1 MENIIQ
7 VFLDTVAEC
16 GGESAISDTNGTFTY
31 AQLYDYSIAVA
42 ANLRKN
48 GVGHGS
54 RVIVEIPRSKEYAAC
69 LIGCWLIGAVTIPL
83 SDDYPEDRLAY
94 IKKDSRYELSI
105 DEAFVG
111 SMDFTLRTEPV
122 IPEFEDEGV
131 VIYTS
136 GSTGNPKGVVHD
148 FAGMSAAAFRNV
160 MHDKGEKTDR
170 NNTAGLIAPFT
181 FIVGMSQLVATLAL
195 AKHLVII
202 SDEIRR
208 DPFKLAAYYDEN
220 NIESSYVPP
229 RLVDFML
236 KHNKSLKMISVGSER
251 ITNLYFDDHPVVV
264 NGYGC
269 TESFAGT
276 LAFRVD
282 KKYENTPIGQ
292 PIGDEKAYVLDENG
306 HEAEF
311 GELCIAGHV
320 AKGYLNREQETKKSF
335 IRNPF
340 KDRDGFDRMFKT
352 GDLVRRLP
360 DGNLVFIERKD
371 WMIKI
376 NGQRV
381 EPLEVE
387 KTIRRLPGIEAV
399 AIRDFTAPNGITYL
413 AAYYVCGDDLT
424 EEKIRQHCKANLT
437 SYMVPSFYIRMDSLP
452 FNPNGKLDRN
462 GLPEPDISAFKREYA
477 APEGPTEA
485 AVADAMESVLGCGR
499 IGRND
504 DFFLLGGDSV
514 KVIEAINLLDAL
526 PLDIETF
533 FNGRTPAG
541 IVRLIENGGTEG
553 PAFERVE
560 KDAYPLTSSQLGI
573 YFAIADRPE
582 TLMYNNPIAIRL
594 TADIDSALLLSAVE
608 KAVNNHKAYHCAI
621 DLRDGVPC
629 MIPHSR
635 AFKAEHLHVSDPE
648 EALKDFVR
656 PFDLKGG
663 ELIRAC
669 LYEGG
674 ERKIFALDAHHI
686 VFDGSTLAVL
696 LKEIARAYDGNELYE
711 EKTSA
716 FDLSVWEESL
726 KASEK
731 YAEACAYYDSRF
743 EGLEPDNDFPT
754 DFPDTGNATQRTV
767 EATLAPDREKM
778 LKFLREN
785 SVTENSLLLAAYAFV
800 LAKFNGTD
808 RSLVCVG
815 ESGRHTSMTYNTAG
829 MMVKTIALPVD
840 LSVGGEVSTFVA
852 GLQETFRDSVANDL
866 CSFGDLA
873 AKYGLINDF
882 GFVYQNDS
890 FSALE
895 LHGERY
901 PVNGL
906 PVPDAMSKLN
916 LMVFRRDDTYR
927 LSFRYRSDLYDGE
940 VIRSFAD
947 AYVCA
952 VNEFI
957 RVESLREVDLLSGE
971 RLKQLDSFCADRL
984 ETTEKTVTERF
995 AEWTVQTPEQEFV
1008 VSGDRHI
1015 SYGEA
1020 GRITDRLAGYIRSL
1034 GLGRNDVVS
1043 ILIPR
1048 NEWIMLAPLG
1058 VLKAGCA
1065 YEPLDASYPSERLSF
1080 MVKNAEARLLITTR
1094 ELEDRITGYAG
1105 PVLYTDEIAS
1115 LTDTLSTPV
1124 KNETD
1129 DLFVLL
1135 YTSGTTGN
1143 PKGVMLTHGNAST
1156 IAQQNQYRFGYS
1168 GDTVSAC
1175 YASFGFDACFFD
1187 LATVPFCGGC
1197 VHVIP
1202 EEIRLDLPVLDQYF
1216 IENRITHVVM
1226 TTQVGRQY
1234 ALMTRSPYLR
1244 ILIVGG
1250 EALVPLKAEDLSFDF
1265 YNLYGPTE
1273 CTCYVTYEKA
1283 GDNALRVPIGRVNPN
1298 GFAYVVDANMNRL
1311 PVGAPGELLY
1321 SGRQTGKGYLNLPE
1335 KTDAVF
1341 IDNPFSHDPEYKKAY
1356 RTGDIVRFLPDGR
1369 IDFIGR
1375 HDGQVKVRGYRIEL
1389 TEVEEIIRR
1398 FDGIKDATV
1407 AAFDDPAGVKYLAAY
1422 VVSDAPVDMNALR
1435 GFILSEKPAYMVPAV
1450 MMQLDAIPLTQNQKV
1465 NRRALPIPERKA
1477 EDLTAPENDTQRK
1490 IHEVISGVL
1499 GNTAFGIDTD
1509 LYYAGLTSISVIR
1522 LSVDLEQA
1530 FGIPFRVADIR
1541 THSTVRQLE
1550 ELIAS
1555 TEKEESREIL
1565 PDYPITRTQM
1575 GIYIECVSDP
1585 GSVTYN
1591 IPMLIRL
1598 SDRLDPTRLLS
1609 AVRTALDAH
1618 PYVKTTLFA
1627 DAEGNIRA
1635 RRNDAAE
1642 LTVNHIKRDKLPAA
1656 DELVRPFNLLDSP
1669 LCRVAL
1675 YETLDGNY
1683 LFMDFHHII
1692 SDGTSE
1698 NILLSDIAK
1707 AYAGQKLE
1715 TEKYTGFEAAL
1726 DEESARA
1733 TDRYDQAKAYY
1744 DSVFKG
1750 CEPSC
1755 LPPKAPVPGG
1765 TGAASVVRVA
1775 ETAPSAVESCC
1786 KRNKV
1791 TANAFFNAA
1800 FGWTLSRFG
1809 QFDDVVFTTVYNGR
1823 SDSRLAACL
1832 TMLVRTLPVMV
1843 RTGENRPVSDLLHE
1857 TQEQL
1862 LDSMANDLFSF
1873 AEISSAYGI
1882 HSDIL
1887 FVYQGDNFTFDTFC
1901 GEKAELVNVMPD
1913 VAKAPI
1919 TLTVNLQDGKYYL
1932 KAEYLRSMYN
1942 EAIINSLLDVFCLVM
1957 KGFTEKV
1964 RPEEI
1969 SLLTEKAAQRLEEIN
1984 DTARELE
1991 DIPVHVLFERQA
2003 ALHSDKTAVIGNGR
2017 KLTYRELNSAANRV
2031 AHGLHAFGI
2040 IRDNIVGMVLDRTVE
2055 IDIVELGIIKAGG
2068 AFLGLLPSYPDDRL
2082 AYCLEDAG
2090 SPAVITTEEIRNA
2103 RPELFSADRPYR
2115 TFTVEELLRNENDWN
2130 PVLPVPT
2137 DSLVYCIYTSGSTGK
2152 PKGVMI
2158 EHRNLVCLADPS
2170 DFANS
2175 YGFGSRSGEV
2185 VLALSSLTF
2194 DMSIVDNLM
2203 FLLNG
2208 RTVCIA
2214 TEREIHNP
2222 LLLAELLRQNRVDTL
2237 IATPSFLTNN
2247 MGVPEF
2253 RDTVRNMKTVLSGA
2267 EKFPASLYN
2276 DLKELAPDLHILNGY
2291 GPSECTITCCAKIL
2305 TNDRDITIGG
2315 PTANTRFCVMDRA
2328 GNILPPYACGELIIC
2343 GGLVGRGYVNLPEKT
2358 KASFFTLNG
2367 QPAYHSGDMVRFNA
2381 DGEVEFFGRRD
2392 NQVKLRGFR
2401 VELDEIEKC
2410 ICGFEGVSQSKVVV
2424 RNNGAEDFLAGFY
2437 TAETDVDPD
2446 QLNAYLKAHLTYYMV
2461 PDVMMRLEAMPLTA
2475 SGKIDKKALPEIRR
2489 EKKKTARKAARKSTE
2504 QELCELFA
2512 SVLSLDEF
2520 YADDNFFEMGGTS
2533 LSASKVTM
2541 QLMAKGLKVEYQDVF
2556 DNPTPEML
2564 ADFIEAQ
2571 TKPAKPVQS
2580 DSGDS
2585 DIVSDY
2591 PEQLQYNTLE
2601 YAGEVK
2607 REPLGDVLLT
2617 GAVGFLGIHVL
2628 VELIKAN
2635 EGRIICLV
2643 RKSDFPSP
2651 TERLKNMLIYYFGES
2666 FDEALANRI
2675 TVLDA
2680 DITDDVAEK
2689 VADVHFD
2696 TIINC
2701 AACVKHYAA
2710 DDILERINVH
2720 GVENMIA
2727 IAQSRNARMIQIST
2741 VSIPG
2746 VHTEE
2751 TWKRRLQMYENCLFV
2766 VDDMGNKYSRSKYHA
2781 ELKMLEAV
2789 KNGMRGKIIR
2799 VGNLM
2804 GRHNDGEFQVN
2815 FETNAFLNALRGFAA
2830 VGKSPISHATDPM
2843 SFSPIDMTARAV
2855 VLLAGTNDKFT
2866 AFNADSRFL
2875 FDEWQLIE
2883 AANHCG
2889 VRITPVADEEY
2900 YADYHRMLGDP
2911 KVNMRLRGLM
2921 TNDRP
2926 DLHGVVNDN
2935 KFTTNI
2941 LYRLGFSW
2949 PLPDMDYFERAI
2961 NSLLTLG
2968 YFDEDPDPD
2977 E

>member
-1 MENIIQ
+1 MENIIK
-7 VFLDTVAEC
+7 VFLDAVAEH
-16 GGESAISDTNGTFTY
+16 GDEPAISDTDGTFTY
-31 AQLYDYSIAVA
+31 SELYEYSIAVT

-48 GVGHGS
+48 GVDHGS

-69 LIGCWLIGAVTIPL
+69 MIGCWLTGAVVIPL
-83 SDDYPEDRLAY
+83 SDDYPEERLAY
-94 IKKDSRYELSI
+94 IKKDSRYQLSI
-105 DEAFVG
+105 DEAFVR
-111 SMDFTLRTEPV
+111 SMDLSLRTDPV
-122 IPEFEDEGV
+122 IPDFEDEGV

-148 FAGMSAAAFRNV
+148 LAGMSAVAFRNV
-160 MHDKGEKTDR
+160 LHDKSEKTER
-170 NNTAGLIAPFT
+170 NNIAGLIAPFT
-181 FIVGMSQLVATLAL
+181 FVVGMSHLLAALAL
-195 AKHLVII
+195 NKHLVIVP
-202 SDEIRR
+202 DEIRR

-236 KHNKSLKMISVGSER
+236 KHNRSLKVISVGSER

-269 TESFAGT
+269 TEIFGGT
-276 LAFRVD
+276 LAFKIDR
-282 KKYENTPIGQ
+282 KYENTPIGK

-306 HEAEF
+306 NEADF
-311 GELCIAGHV
+311 GELCITGHV
-320 AKGYLNREQETKKSF
+320 AKGYLNREKETKRAF

-340 KDRDGFDRMFKT
+340 RARDGFDRMFKT
-352 GDLVRRLP
+352 GDLVQRLP
-360 DGNLVFIERKD
+360 DGNLVFVERKD

-413 AAYYVCGDDLT
+413 AAYYVCGADLT
-424 EEKIRQHCKANLT
+424 EEQIRQHCKVNLT

-452 FNPNGKLDRN
+452 LNPNGKLDRN

-485 AVADAMESVLGCGR
+485 AVAGAMEAVLDCGR

-541 IVRLIENGGTEG
+541 IVHLIENGGTEG

-560 KDAYPLTSSQLGI
+560 KDAYPLTSSQSGI

-582 TLMYNNPIAIRL
+582 TLMYNNPIAVRL
-594 TADIDSALLLSAVE
+594 PADIDSDLLISAVE
-608 KAVNNHKAYHCAI
+608 KAVGNHKAYQCAI

-629 MIPHSR
+629 MIPNDR
-635 AFKAEHLHVSDPE
+635 AFTASRIQTSDPE
-648 EALKDFVR
+648 SALKDFVR

-669 LYEGG
+669 LYEG
-674 ERKIFALDAHHI
+674 EEEKILALDAHHI
-686 VFDGSTLAVL
+686 VFDGTTLSVL
-696 LKEIARAYDGNELYE
+696 LKEITRAYDGKALYE

-743 EGLEPDNDFPT
+743 EGIEPENGFPA

-767 EATLAPDREKM
+767 ESTLAPDRERM

-785 SVTENSLLLAAYAFV
+785 SVTENSLLLAAFAYV

-815 ESGRHTSMTYNTAG
+815 ESGRHTSMTWNTAG

-840 LSVGGEVSTFVA
+840 LSRAAGVSGFVA
-852 GLQETFRDSVANDL
+852 DLQETFRDSVANDL
-866 CSFGDLA
+866 CTFGDLA
-873 AKYGLINDF
+873 AKYGLTNDF

-895 LHGERY
+895 LHGGQY

-916 LMVFRRDDTYR
+916 LMVFRRGDAYR
-927 LSFRYRSDLYDGE
+927 LSFRYRSDLYDEE

-957 RVESLREVDLLSGE
+957 RVESLREVELLSEE
-971 RLKQLDSFCADRL
+971 RLKQLDSFCSDRM
-984 ETTEKTVTERF
+984 EMTEKTVPELFR
-995 AEWTVQTPEQEFV
+995 EWAARNPEQQFV
-1008 VSGDRHI
+1008 VSGDRQI

-1020 GRITDRLAGYIRSL
+1020 ERITDRLAACIRNL
-1034 GLGRNDVVS
+1034 GLQRGDVVS

-1048 NEWIMLAPLG
+1048 NEWILLAPLG

-1065 YEPLDASYPSERLSF
+1065 YEPLDATYPSERLSF

-1094 ELEDRITGYAG
+1094 ELEELITGYSG
-1105 PVLYTDEIAS
+1105 PVLYTDEIPS
-1115 LTDTLSTPV
+1115 LTETLPAPV
-1124 KNETD
+1124 KNEPD

-1143 PKGVMLTHGNAST
+1143 PKGVMLTHGNASA
-1156 IAQQNQYRFGYS
+1156 IAQQNQHRFGYS
-1168 GDTVSAC
+1168 DSTVSAC

-1187 LATVPFCGGC
+1187 MATVPACGGS

-1234 ALMTRSPYLR
+1234 AIMTQSPYLR
-1244 ILIVGG
+1244 VLIVGG
-1250 EALVPLKAEDLSFDF
+1250 EALVPLKANELSFDF

-1273 CTCYVTYEKA
+1273 CTCYITYEKA
-1283 GDNALRVPIGRVNPN
+1283 GNNVLRVPIGRVNPN
-1298 GFAYVVDANMNRL
+1298 GIGYVVDTNMNRL

-1321 SGRQTGKGYLNLPE
+1321 AGCQIGKGYLNLPE

-1341 IDNPFSHDPEYKKAY
+1341 IDNPFNHDPGYSKAY

-1389 TEVEEIIRR
+1389 TEVEEIVRR
-1398 FDGIKDATV
+1398 FKGISDATV

-1422 VVSDAPVDMNALR
+1422 VVSDAPVDTAALR
-1435 GFILSEKPAYMVPAV
+1435 EFILSEKPAYMVPSV
-1450 MMQLDAIPLTQNQKV
+1450 IMQIDAIPLTQNQKV
-1465 NRRALPIPERKA
+1465 NRRALPVPERKA
-1477 EDLTAPENDTQRK
+1477 EDLTAPENDTQRR
-1490 IHEVISGVL
+1490 IHEVAAGVL
-1499 GNTAFGIDTD
+1499 GNAAFGIDTD
-1509 LYYAGLTSISVIR
+1509 LYYAGLTSVSVIR
-1522 LSVDLEQA
+1522 LSVDLEQT

-1550 ELIAS
+1550 ELIDSSEAA
-1555 TEKEESREIL
+1555 EVREIL
-1565 PDYPITRTQM
+1565 PDYPITRSQM

-1598 SDRLDPTRLLS
+1598 SDRLDPGRLLS

-1618 PYVKTTLFA
+1618 PYVRTTLFA

-1635 RRNDAAE
+1635 RRNDTTE
-1642 LTVNHIKRDKLPAA
+1642 LNINHITLDRLPAA
-1656 DELVRPFNLLDSP
+1656 DELVRPFSLLDSP
-1669 LCRVAL
+1669 LCRIAL
-1675 YETLDGNY
+1675 YETRDGNY

-1698 NILLSDIAK
+1698 NILLSEISK
-1707 AYAGQKLE
+1707 AYHGQKIE
-1715 TEKYTGFEAAL
+1715 PEKYTGFEAAL

-1744 DSVFKG
+1744 DSVFRG
-1750 CEPSC
+1750 CEPNC
-1755 LPPKAPVPGG
+1755 LPPKAPVHGG
-1765 TGAASVVRVA
+1765 TGAASTVRVA
-1775 ETAPSAVESCC
+1775 DTAPSAVENCC

-1791 TANAFFNAA
+1791 TPNAFFNAA

-1809 QFDDVVFTTVYNGR
+1809 QFDDAVFTTVYNGR

-1832 TMLVRTLPVMV
+1832 TMLVRTLPVLV

-1919 TLTVNLQDGKYYL
+1919 TLTVTLQDGKYYL

-1942 EAIINSLLDVFCLVM
+1942 EAIIDSLLDVFCLVM
-1957 KGFTEKV
+1957 KGFTEKN

-1969 SLLTEKAAQRLEEIN
+1969 RLLTEKAGQRLAEIN
-1984 DTARELE
+1984 DTGRPLE
-1991 DIPVHVLFERQA
+1991 DVTVHVLFERQVK
-2003 ALHSDKTAVIGNGR
+2003 LHPDKTAVIANGK
-2017 KLTYRELNSAANRV
+2017 KLTYSELNSAANRI
-2031 AHGLHAFGI
+2031 AHALREFGI
-2040 IRDNIVGMVLDRTVE
+2040 TRDNIVGMILDRTVE
-2055 IDIVELGIIKAGG
+2055 IDMAELGIIKAGG
-2068 AFLGLLPSYPDDRL
+2068 AFLGLLPSYPDERIS
-2082 AYCLEDAG
+2082 YCLEDAG
-2090 SPAVITTEEIRNA
+2090 SPAVITTEELRAA
-2103 RPELFSADRPYR
+2103 RPELFSPDKPYR
-2115 TFTVEELLRNENDWN
+2115 TLTVEELIRNENDSN
-2130 PVLPVPT
+2130 PDLPIPT
-2137 DSLVYCIYTSGSTGK
+2137 DSLIYCIYTSGSTGK

-2158 EHRNLVCLADPS
+2158 EHRNLVCYATPF
-2170 DFANS
+2170 DFAYS
-2175 YGFGSRSGEV
+2175 HLYGDKSGDV
-2185 VLALSSLTF
+2185 VLSMSSLTF
-2194 DMSIVDNLM
+2194 DMSVMDNISMLM
-2203 FLLNG
+2203 NG
-2208 RTVCIA
+2208 KTVCLA

-2222 LLLAELLRQNRVDTL
+2222 QLLADLLRENMVDTIL
-2237 IATPSFLTNN
+2237 ATPSFITNN
-2247 MGVPEF
+2247 MGFPEF
-2253 RDTVRNMKTVLSGA
+2253 RALVGNLKTVVSGA
-2267 EKFPASLYN
+2267 EKFPASLYT
-2276 DLKELAPDLHILNGY
+2276 DLKEIAPELNILNAY
-2291 GPSECTITCCAKIL
+2291 GPSECTISCCAKVL
-2305 TNDRDITIGG
+2305 LNDRDITIGG
-2315 PTANTRFCVMDRA
+2315 PNANTKFYVMDRS

-2367 QPAYHSGDMVRFNA
+2367 LPAYHSGDMVRFNA
-2381 DGEVEFFGRRD
+2381 DGEIEFFGRKD

-2410 ICGFEGVSQSKVVV
+2410 ICTFEGISQSKVVV

-2446 QLNAYLKAHLTYYMV
+2446 RLNAYLKAHLTYYMV
-2461 PDVMMRLEAMPLTA
+2461 PDAMMRLDAMPLTA

-2571 TKPAKPVQS
+2571 TKPVQPAQPDHS
-2580 DSGDS
+2580 DS

-2591 PEQLQYNTLE
+2591 PEQLKYNTLE

-2617 GAVGFLGIHVL
+2617 GATGFLGIHVL
-2628 VELIKAN
+2628 VELINAN
-2635 EGRIICLV
+2635 EGRIVCLV
-2643 RKSDFPSP
+2643 RKGDFPSP
-2651 TERLKNMLIYYFGES
+2651 MERLKNMLIYYFGEP

-2689 VADVHFD
+2689 VAGVRFD

-2710 DDILERINVH
+2710 DDVIERINVH
-2720 GVENMIA
+2720 GVENLIG
-2727 IAQSRNARMIQIST
+2727 IAQERNARLVQIST

-2746 VHTEE
+2746 AHTDE
-2751 TWKRRLQMYENCLFV
+2751 TWKRGIKMYEDRLFV
-2766 VDDMGNKYSRSKYHA
+2766 IESMGNKYALSKYHA
-2781 ELKMLEAV
+2781 ELKMLEAI

-2815 FETNAFLNALRGFAA
+2815 FETNAFLNAVRGFAA
-2830 VGKSPISHATDPM
+2830 IGKSPISHATDPM
-2843 SFSPIDMTARAV
+2843 SFSPIDMTAKAV

-2866 AFNADSRFL
+2866 AFNADTRFV

-2883 AANHCG
+2883 AASRCG
-2889 VRITPVADEEY
+2889 IRITPVADEEY

-2911 KVNMRLRGLM
+2911 KINMRLRGLM

-2949 PLPDMDYFERAI
+2949 PLPDMEYFERAI
-2961 NSLLTLG
+2961 NGLLSLG
-2968 YFDEDPDPD
+2968 YFDMDD
-2977 E
+2977 

>member
-1 MENIIQ
+1 MENIIK
-7 VFLDTVAEC
+7 VFLDTVVKQGAEP
-16 GGESAISDTNGTFTY
+16 AVSDTNGTFTY
-31 AQLYDYSIAVA
+31 KELYDYSIAVA
-42 ANLRKN
+42 ANLKKN
-48 GVGHGS
+48 SVGHGS

-69 LIGCWLIGAVTIPL
+69 LIGCWLAGAVTIPL

-94 IKKDSRYELSI
+94 IRKDSQYQLSI

-111 SMDFTLRTEPV
+111 SMDFSLRTDPV
-122 IPEFEDEGV
+122 IPDFEDEGV

-148 FAGMSAAAFRNV
+148 FGGMSAVAFRNV
-160 MHDKGEKTDR
+160 LHDKGEKTER
-170 NNTAGLIAPFT
+170 NNVAGLIAPFT
-181 FIVGMSQLVATLAL
+181 FIVGMSHLLATLAL
-195 AKHLVII
+195 AKHLVIVP
-202 SDEIRR
+202 DEIRR
-208 DPFKLAAYYDEN
+208 DPFRLAAYYDEN

-269 TESFAGT
+269 TEIFGGT
-276 LAFRVD
+276 LAFKID
-282 KKYENTPIGQ
+282 QKYENTPIGK

-306 HEAEF
+306 HEADF
-311 GELCIAGHV
+311 GELCITGHV

-340 KDRDGFDRMFKT
+340 RDRDGFDRMFKT
-352 GDLVRRLP
+352 GDLVQRLP

-387 KTIRRLPGIEAV
+387 KTIRRLPGVEAA

-424 EEKIRQHCKANLT
+424 EEKIRQHCKTHLT
-437 SYMVPSFYIRMDSLP
+437 SYMVPSFYIRMDALP
-452 FNPNGKLDRN
+452 LNPNGKLDRN

-477 APEGPTEA
+477 APEGRTEA
-485 AVADAMESVLGCGR
+485 AVCDAIEAVLGCGR
-499 IGRND
+499 VGRND

-514 KVIEAINLLDAL
+514 KVIEAINMLDGL
-526 PLDIETF
+526 PLDTETF
-533 FNGRTPAG
+533 FAGRTPAG
-541 IVRLIENGGTEG
+541 IARLIENGGAEG

-573 YFAIADRPE
+573 YYAVAGNPE
-582 TLMYNNPIAIRL
+582 TLMYNNPITVRL
-594 TADIDSALLLSAVE
+594 PAAVAPERLISAVE
-608 KAVNNHKAYHCAI
+608 KAVNNHRAYHCAI
-621 DLRDGVPC
+621 GLVDGVPN
-629 MIPHSR
+629 MIPNDRVFTADRLS
-635 AFKAEHLHVSDPE
+635 VTDPE
-648 EALKDFVR
+648 AALKDFVR
-656 PFDLKGG
+656 PFDLQGG

-674 ERKIFALDAHHI
+674 EEKILALDAHHI
-686 VFDGSTLAVL
+686 VFDGTTLSVL
-696 LKEIARAYDGNELYE
+696 LNEIARAYDGNELYE

-716 FDLSVWEESL
+716 FDLSVWEGSL
-726 KASEK
+726 RASEK
-731 YAEACAYYDSRF
+731 YVEACAYYNSRF
-743 EGLEPDNDFPT
+743 EGIEPENDFPA
-754 DFPDTGNATQRTV
+754 DYPDTGAATQRTV
-767 EATLAPDREKM
+767 EATVTPDREKL

-785 SVTENSLLLAAYAFV
+785 SVTEHSLLLAVYAYV
-800 LAKFNGTD
+800 LARFNGTD

-815 ESGRHTSMTYNTAG
+815 ESGRHTSMTWNTAG
-829 MMVKTIALPVD
+829 MLVKTIPLPVD
-840 LSVGGEVSTFVA
+840 LTGAGNVATFVA
-852 GLQETFRDSVANDL
+852 DLQETFRESVANDI

-873 AKYGLINDF
+873 AKYGIQNDF

-890 FSALE
+890 FSVLE
-895 LHGERY
+895 LHGEKY
-901 PVNGL
+901 PVTGL
-906 PVPDAMSKLN
+906 GVPDAMSKLY
-916 LMVFRRDDTYR
+916 LMAFRRGDSYR
-927 LSFRYRSDLYDGE
+927 LSFRYRSDLYDE
-940 VIRSFAD
+940 AVIRSFAD
-947 AYVCA
+947 ACVRA
-952 VNEFI
+952 VHEFI
-957 RVESLREVDLLSGE
+957 RAESLREVQLLSE
-971 RLKQLDSFCADRL
+971 DRLKELDSFRGDRL
-984 ETTEKTVTERF
+984 EMTEETVPELFSEWVRKDPGHEF
-995 AEWTVQTPEQEFV
+995 A
-1008 VSGDRHI
+1008 VSGGRHI
-1015 SYGEA
+1015 TYGEA
-1020 GRITDRLAGYIRSL
+1020 DRITDSLAGYIRSL

-1048 NEWIMLAPLG
+1048 DEWIILAPLG

-1065 YEPLDASYPSERLSF
+1065 YEPMDASYPSERLSF
-1080 MVKNAEARLLITTR
+1080 MILNAEARLLITTR
-1094 ELEDRITGYAG
+1094 ELEGKIAGYTG
-1105 PVLYTDEIAS
+1105 PVLYTDEIAA
-1115 LTDTLSTPV
+1115 LPEALPV
-1124 KNETD
+1124 PVRNEPD

-1143 PKGVMLTHGNAST
+1143 PKGVMLTHRNASV
-1156 IAQQNQYRFGYS
+1156 IARQNQYRFAYS
-1168 GDTVSAC
+1168 PESVSAC

-1187 LATVPFCGGC
+1187 LATVPACGGS

-1234 ALMTRSPYLR
+1234 ALMTRSPYLKV
-1244 ILIVGG
+1244 LIVGG
-1250 EALVPLKAEDLSFDF
+1250 EALVPLKADELTFDF

-1273 CTCYVTYEKA
+1273 CTCYITYEKA
-1283 GDNALRVPIGRVNPN
+1283 GNNALRVPIGRVNPN
-1298 GFAYVVDANMNRL
+1298 GIAYVVDTDMNRL
-1311 PVGAPGELLY
+1311 PAGAPGELLY
-1321 SGRQTGKGYLNLPE
+1321 AGPQTGKGYLNLPE
-1335 KTDAVF
+1335 KTDTVF
-1341 IDNPFSHDPEYKKAY
+1341 IDNPFTSDPRYSKVY

-1398 FDGIKDATV
+1398 FDGITDATV

-1422 VVSDAPVDMNALR
+1422 VVSDALVDTDALR
-1435 GFILSEKPAYMVPAV
+1435 GFILSEKPAYMLPAV
-1450 MMQLDAIPLTQNQKV
+1450 IMQIDAIPLTANQKV
-1465 NRRALPIPERKA
+1465 NRRALPVPERRA
-1477 EDLTAPENDTQRK
+1477 EELTAPENDTQRK
-1490 IHEVISGVL
+1490 ILEVCSGVL
-1499 GNTAFGIDTD
+1499 GNAAIGIDTD
-1509 LYYAGLTSISVIR
+1509 LYSAGLTSVSVIR

-1550 ELIAS
+1550 ALTAS
-1555 TEKEESREIL
+1555 AEAEEDREIL

-1591 IPMLIRL
+1591 IPVLIRL
-1598 SDRLDPTRLLS
+1598 SDKLDPDRLLQ
-1609 AVRTALDAH
+1609 AVRTALNVH

-1642 LTVNHIKRDKLPAA
+1642 PVVNHIKRDRLPAA
-1656 DELVRPFNLLDSP
+1656 DEMVRPFRLLDSP
-1669 LCRVAL
+1669 LCRIAL
-1675 YETLDGNY
+1675 YETTDGNY

-1698 NILLSDIAK
+1698 NILLADISK
-1707 AYAGQKLE
+1707 AYAGQ
-1715 TEKYTGFEAAL
+1715 TVAPEKYTGFEAAL

-1733 TDRYDQAKAYY
+1733 TDRYEHAKAYY
-1744 DSVFKG
+1744 DSVFRG
-1750 CEPSC
+1750 CETSC
-1755 LPPKAPVPGG
+1755 LPPKAPTPGG
-1765 TGAASVVRVA
+1765 TGAASVTRVA
-1775 ETAPSAVESCC
+1775 ETAPSAVEACC

-1791 TANAFFNAA
+1791 TPNAFFNAA

-1809 QFDDVVFTTVYNGR
+1809 QFDDAVFTTVYNGR
-1823 SDSRLAACL
+1823 NDSRLAACL
-1832 TMLVRTLPVMV
+1832 TMLVRTLPVLV
-1843 RTGENRPVSDLLHE
+1843 RTGENRPIAELLHE

-1882 HSDIL
+1882 RSDIL

-1913 VAKAPI
+1913 VAKAPV
-1919 TLTVNLQDGKYYL
+1919 TLTVDLQDGKYIL
-1932 KAEYLRSMYN
+1932 KADYLRSMYS
-1942 EAIINSLLDVFCLVM
+1942 EAFIVSLLDVFCLTLN
-1957 KGFTEKV
+1957 GFTEKT

-1969 SLLTEKAAQRLEEIN
+1969 SLLTEKAARRLAEIN
-1984 DTARELE
+1984 DTERELG
-1991 DIPVHVLFERQA
+1991 DIPVHALFERQA
-2003 ALHSDKTAVIGNGR
+2003 ALHPDKTAVIGNGR
-2017 KLTYRELNSAANRV
+2017 ELTYRELNSAANRI
-2031 AHGLHAFGI
+2031 AHGLIEYGI
-2040 IRDNIVGMVLDRTVE
+2040 ARDNIVGMILDRTVE
-2055 IDIVELGIIKAGG
+2055 IDIAELGIIKAGG
-2068 AFLGLLPSYPDDRL
+2068 AFLGLLPAYPDDRL
-2082 AYCLEDAG
+2082 VYCLEDAG

-2115 TFTVEELLRNENDWN
+2115 TFTVEELLRNENDGN
-2130 PVLPVPT
+2130 PDLTVPT

-2158 EHRNLVCLADPS
+2158 EHRNLVCFATPF
-2170 DFANS
+2170 DFAYS
-2175 YGFGSRSGEV
+2175 CLYGDGSGNV
-2185 VLALSSLTF
+2185 VLSISSLTF
-2194 DMSIVDNLM
+2194 DMSVMDNLVM
-2203 FLLNG
+2203 LMNG
-2208 RTVCIA
+2208 KTVCIA

-2222 LLLAELLRQNRVDTL
+2222 LQLAQLIRQNRVDIL
-2237 IATPSFLTNN
+2237 LATPSFLTNN
-2247 MGVPEF
+2247 MGIPEF
-2253 RDTVRNMKTVLSGA
+2253 RAAVRNMKTIFSGA

-2276 DLKELAPDLHILNGY
+2276 DLKEIAPELNIMNGY
-2291 GPSECTITCCAKIL
+2291 GPSECTISCCAKVL
-2305 TNDRDITIGG
+2305 QDDRNITIGG
-2315 PTANTRFCVMDRA
+2315 PNANTKLWVMDRS

-2381 DGEVEFFGRRD
+2381 DGEIEFFGRKD

-2410 ICGFEGVSQSKVVV
+2410 ICGFEGINQSKVVV

-2461 PDVMMRLEAMPLTA
+2461 PDVMMRLDTMPLTA

-2489 EKKKTARKAARKSTE
+2489 EKKKTSRKAARKSTE

-2541 QLMAKGLKVEYQDVF
+2541 QLMAKGLKVEYQDIF

-2571 TKPAKPVQS
+2571 TKPAKTTQS
-2580 DSGDS
+2580 DHS
-2585 DIVSDY
+2585 DFDIISDY
-2591 PEQLQYNTLE
+2591 PEQLKYNTLE

-2635 EGRIICLV
+2635 EGKIICLV

-2651 TERLKNMLIYYFGES
+2651 EERLKNMLIYYFDES

-2680 DITDDVAEK
+2680 DITDNVAEK
-2689 VADVHFD
+2689 VAGVRFD

-2727 IAQSRNARMIQIST
+2727 IAQERNARMIQIST

-2751 TWKRRLQMYENCLFV
+2751 TWKRRLQMYENRLFV
-2766 VDDMGNKYSRSKYHA
+2766 VDDMGNKYSRSKYQA
-2781 ELKMLEAV
+2781 ELKMLEAIR
-2789 KNGMRGKIIR
+2789 NGMRGKIIR

-2804 GRHNDGEFQVN
+2804 GRQKDGEFQIN
-2815 FETNAFLNALRGFAA
+2815 FETNAFLNAVRGFAA
-2830 VGKSPISHATDPM
+2830 IGKSPISHATDPM
-2843 SFSPIDMTARAV
+2843 SFSPIDMTAKAV
-2855 VLLAGTNDKFT
+2855 VLLAGTNDMFT
-2866 AFNADSRFL
+2866 AFNADTRFV

-2911 KVNMRLRGLM
+2911 KINMRLRGLM

-2941 LYRLGFSW
+2941 LYRLGFAW
-2949 PLPDMDYFERAI
+2949 PLPDLEYFERAI
-2961 NSLLTLG
+2961 NSLLSLG
-2968 YFDEDPDPD
+2968 YFDMD

>member
-1 MENIIQ
+1 MENIIR
-7 VFLDTVAEC
+7 VFLDAVTEYANEP
-16 GGESAISDTNGTFTY
+16 AISDTNGTLTY
-31 AQLYDYSIAVA
+31 AELYEYSIAVA
-42 ANLRKN
+42 ANLKKN

-54 RVIVEIPRSKEYAAC
+54 RIIVEIPRSKEYAAC

-94 IKKDSRYELSI
+94 IKKDSQYQLSI
-105 DEAFVG
+105 DEAFVNA
-111 SMDFTLRTEPV
+111 MDLSLRTEPV
-122 IPEFEDEGV
+122 IPDYDDEGV

-160 MHDKGEKTDR
+160 MHDKSEKAKR

-181 FIVGMSQLVATLAL
+181 FIVGMSQLLATLAL

-282 KKYENTPIGQ
+282 KMYENTPIGK
-292 PIGDEKAYVLDENG
+292 PIGDEKAYVLDEND
-306 HEAEF
+306 HEADF

-340 KDRDGFDRMFKT
+340 RDRDGFDRMFRT

-360 DGNLVFIERKD
+360 DGNLVFVERKD

-387 KTIRRLPGIEAV
+387 KTIRRLPGVKAA

-424 EEKIRQHCKANLT
+424 EEQIRQHCKSSLT
-437 SYMVPSFYIRMDSLP
+437 SYMVPSFYIRLDALP
-452 FNPNGKLDRN
+452 LNPNGKLDRN
-462 GLPEPDISAFKREYA
+462 GLPEPDISAFKREYV

-485 AVADAMESVLGCGR
+485 AVAAAMEDVLGCGR

-514 KVIEAINLLDAL
+514 KVIEAISLLDEL
-526 PLDIETF
+526 PLDTETF
-533 FNGRTPAG
+533 FAGRTPAG
-541 IVRLIENGGTEG
+541 IVQLIENGGAEA

-560 KDAYPLTSSQLGI
+560 KAAYPLTSSQLGI
-573 YFAIADRPE
+573 YYAVAGHPD
-582 TLMYNNPIAIRL
+582 TLMYNNPISVRL
-594 TADIDSALLLSAVE
+594 PADIDSGRLISAVE
-608 KAVNNHKAYHCAI
+608 QTVNNHQAYHCSI
-621 DLRDGVPC
+621 DLLDGVPN
-629 MIPHSR
+629 MVPNDR
-635 AFKAEHLHVSDPE
+635 AFAVEHMRAPDPE
-648 EALKDFVR
+648 AALRDFVR

-674 ERKIFALDAHHI
+674 EEKILALDAHHI
-686 VFDGSTLAVL
+686 VFDGTTLSVL
-696 LKEIARAYDGNELYE
+696 LKEIARAYEGKELYE

-716 FDLSVWEESL
+716 FDLSVWEETV
-726 KASEK
+726 KASGK
-731 YAEACAYYDSRF
+731 YAEACAYYDNLF
-743 EGLEPDNDFPT
+743 EGIEPENDFPA

-785 SVTENSLLLAAYAFV
+785 SVTENSLLLAAYAYV

-815 ESGRHTSMTYNTAG
+815 ESGRHTSMTWNTAG

-840 LSVGGEVSTFVA
+840 LSVGGDVSTFVT
-852 GLQETFRDSVANDL
+852 GLQKTFRDSVANDL

-873 AKYGLINDF
+873 AKYGLTNDF

-895 LHGERY
+895 LRGERY

-906 PVPDAMSKLN
+906 AVPDAMSKLY
-916 LMVFRRDDTYR
+916 LMAFRRGDNYR
-927 LSFRYRSDLYDGE
+927 LSFRYRGDLYEEE

-957 RVESLREVDLLSGE
+957 RVESLREVQLLSE
-971 RLKQLDSFCADRL
+971 DRLKQLDAFCADRI
-984 ETTEKTVTERF
+984 EMTEQTVPERF
-995 AEWTVQTPEQEFV
+995 FEWAARKPEQEFV

-1020 GRITDRLAGYIRSL
+1020 GRVTDRLAGYIRSL
-1034 GLGRNDVVS
+1034 GLGRNDVIS

-1048 NEWIMLAPLG
+1048 DEWIILAPLG

-1065 YEPLDASYPSERLSF
+1065 YEPLDATYPSERLSF

-1094 ELEDRITGYAG
+1094 ELEGRINGYTG
-1105 PVLYTDEIAS
+1105 PVLYTDGIAS
-1115 LTDTLSTPV
+1115 LPDALPTAVP
-1124 KNETD
+1124 NEPD

-1143 PKGVMLTHGNAST
+1143 PKGVMLTHANASA
-1156 IAQQNQYRFGYS
+1156 IAQQNQYRFAYS

-1216 IENRITHVVM
+1216 IENKITHVVM

-1250 EALVPLKAEDLSFDF
+1250 EALVPLKADELSFDF

-1273 CTCYVTYEKA
+1273 CTCYFTYEKA
-1283 GDNALRVPIGRVNPN
+1283 GNNALRVPIGRVNPN
-1298 GFAYVVDANMNRL
+1298 GLAYVVDTNMNRL

-1341 IDNPFSHDPEYKKAY
+1341 IDNPFSHDPEFKKAY

-1398 FDGIKDATV
+1398 FEGIKDATV
-1407 AAFDDPAGVKYLAAY
+1407 AAFDDPAGVKYLAGY
-1422 VVSDAPVDMNALR
+1422 VVSDAPVDMDALR
-1435 GFILSEKPAYMVPAV
+1435 AFILAEKPAYMVPSV
-1450 MMQLDAIPLTQNQKV
+1450 IMQLDAIPLTQNQKV
-1465 NRRALPIPERKA
+1465 NRRALPVPERKA

-1490 IHEVISGVL
+1490 ILEVCSGIL
-1499 GNTAFGIDTD
+1499 GTAAVGIDTD
-1509 LYYAGLTSISVIR
+1509 LYYAGLTSVSVIR
-1522 LSVDLEQA
+1522 LSVDLETA

-1555 TEKEESREIL
+1555 TAAEELREIL

-1591 IPMLIRL
+1591 IPVLMRL
-1598 SDRLDPTRLLS
+1598 SDRLDPDRLLT
-1609 AVRTALDAH
+1609 AIRTAFDAH

-1635 RRNDAAE
+1635 RRNDSSE
-1642 LTVNHIKRDKLPAA
+1642 VNINRVTRDRLPAA
-1656 DELVRPFNLLDSP
+1656 DELVRPFRLLDGP

-1675 YETLDGNY
+1675 YETLDGNW

-1715 TEKYTGFEAAL
+1715 PEKYTGFEAAL

-1733 TDRYDQAKAYY
+1733 TDRYEHAKAYY
-1744 DSVFKG
+1744 DSVFRG

-1755 LPPKAPVPGG
+1755 LPPKAPAPGG
-1765 TGAASVVRVA
+1765 TGAASAVRVA
-1775 ETAPSAVESCC
+1775 EIMPSAVENCC
-1786 KRNKV
+1786 RQNKV
-1791 TANAFFNAA
+1791 TPNAFFNAA

-1823 SDSRLAACL
+1823 NDSRLATCL
-1832 TMLVRTLPVMV
+1832 TMLVRTLPVLV
-1843 RTGENRPVSDLLHE
+1843 RTGENRPIADLLHE

-1887 FVYQGDNFTFDTFC
+1887 FVYQGDNFAFDTFC

-1919 TLTVNLQDGKYYL
+1919 SLTVDLQDGKYIL

-1942 EAIINSLLDVFCLVM
+1942 EAFIESLLDVFCLTL
-1957 KGFTEKV
+1957 KGFTEKEK
-1964 RPEEI
+1964 PGEI
-1969 SLLTEKAAQRLEEIN
+1969 SVLTEQAARRLAEIN
-1984 DTARELE
+1984 DTAREVE
-1991 DIPVHVLFERQA
+1991 DIPVNGVFERQVE
-2003 ALHSDKTAVIGNGR
+2003 LHPDRTAVIGNGR
-2017 KLTYRELNSAANRV
+2017 KLTYRELNNAANRV
-2031 AHGLHAFGI
+2031 AHSLHEFGI
-2040 IRDNIVGMVLDRTVE
+2040 TRDNIVGMVLDRTVE
-2055 IDIVELGIIKAGG
+2055 IDIAELGIIKAGG
-2068 AFLGLLPSYPDDRL
+2068 AFLGLLPSYPDERL
-2082 AYCLEDAG
+2082 IYCLEDAG
-2090 SPAVITTEEIRNA
+2090 SPAVITTEELKAA
-2103 RPELFSADRPYR
+2103 RPELFSAERPYR
-2115 TFTVEELLRNENDWN
+2115 TFTVEELLRNENDQN
-2130 PVLPVPT
+2130 PDLPIPT

-2175 YGFGSRSGEV
+2175 YAFGDRTGEV
-2185 VLALSSLTF
+2185 ALALSSMTF
-2194 DMSIVDNLM
+2194 DMSVVDNLVM
-2203 FLLNG
+2203 LMNG

-2222 LLLAELLRQNRVDTL
+2222 LLLAGLLQQNRVDTIL
-2237 IATPSFLTNN
+2237 ATPSFLTNN
-2247 MGVPEF
+2247 LGIPEF
-2253 RDTVRNMKTVLSGA
+2253 REAVRNMKTVLSGA

-2276 DLKELAPDLHILNGY
+2276 DLKELAPELHILNGY
-2291 GPSECTITCCAKIL
+2291 GPSECTITCCAKL
-2305 TNDRDITIGG
+2305 LVNDRDITIGG
-2315 PTANTRFCVMDRA
+2315 PTANTQFYIMDRC
-2328 GNILPPYACGELIIC
+2328 GNLLPPYACGELIIC

-2358 KASFFTLNG
+2358 QASFFTLNG

-2381 DGEVEFFGRRD
+2381 DGEIEFFGRRD

-2410 ICGFEGVSQSKVVV
+2410 ICGYEGISQSKVVV

-2446 QLNAYLKAHLTYYMV
+2446 RLNAYLKAHLTYYMV
-2461 PDVMMRLEAMPLTA
+2461 PDVMMRLDAMPLTA
-2475 SGKIDKKALPEIRR
+2475 NGKIDKKALPEIKR

-2571 TKPAKPVQS
+2571 TKPVQTARS

-2585 DIVSDY
+2585 GLVSDY
-2591 PEQLQYNTLE
+2591 PEQLKYNSLE

-2628 VELIKAN
+2628 VELIRAN
-2635 EGRIICLV
+2635 EGKIICMV

-2651 TERLKNMLIYYFGES
+2651 TERLKSMLIYYFGES
-2666 FDEALANRI
+2666 FDEALTNRI

-2689 VADVHFD
+2689 VAGVRFD

-2710 DDILERINVH
+2710 DDILERINVR
-2720 GVENMIA
+2720 GVENLIA
-2727 IAQSRNARMIQIST
+2727 IAQERNARMIQIST

-2746 VHTEE
+2746 VHNEE
-2751 TWKRRLQMYENCLFV
+2751 TWKRRVQMYENCLFV

-2781 ELKMLEAV
+2781 ELRMLEAI

-2843 SFSPIDMTARAV
+2843 SFSPIDMTAKAV
-2855 VLLAGTNDKFT
+2855 VLLAGTNDMFT

-2900 YADYHRMLGDP
+2900 YADYHRMLADP

-2935 KFTTNI
+2935 KFTSNI

-2949 PLPDMDYFERAI
+2949 PLPDMAYFEKAI

-2968 YFDEDPDPD
+2968 YFDMDD
-2977 E
+2977 EE